1 MGGSASREI
10 SESKAEQSNGKTVE
24 LLSEMC
30 SSWGYGNTK
39 NQVVSQ
45 LVKSLN
51 NKGYNVKYTLEP
63 KNGGNGEF
71 YVYKV
76 EDGQSTI
83 VFSNNK
89 KLHES
94 SGAVI
99 GGKITSSNVEAIV
112 IKIVG

>member
-1 MGGSASREI
+1 MGGSASKEI
-10 SESKAEQSNGKTVE
+10 SESKSLNSNGKTVE
-24 LLSEMC
+24 ILSEMC

-45 LVKSLN
+45 LVKKLN
-51 NKGYNVKYTLEP
+51 EKGYDVKYTLEP
-63 KNGGNGEF
+63 KDGGNGEF
-71 YVYKV
+71 YVYKI
-76 EDGQSTI
+76 ENGKSTI

-99 GGKITSSNVEAIV
+99 GGKINASNIEAIV
-112 IKIVG
+112 TKIVG